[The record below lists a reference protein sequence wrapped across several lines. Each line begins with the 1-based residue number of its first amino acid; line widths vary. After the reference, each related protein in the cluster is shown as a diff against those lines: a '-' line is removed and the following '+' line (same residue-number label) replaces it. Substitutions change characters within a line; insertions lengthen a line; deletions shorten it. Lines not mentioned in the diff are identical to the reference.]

1 MVKRLLALVNKK
13 YGGIHEAAILLGL
26 ASFSSQFLGLIR
38 DRALV
43 SVVGPGSILDTYYV
57 SFRVPD
63 LIFALFASLVS
74 VTALVPILQRF
85 KQEDDR
91 IDIHMQEFLNTL
103 LVVFSGVLIV
113 VCLAVYVTMPYIMQF
128 FVSDT
133 SSDTYALVVLRSRI
147 MLLSPIFFGLQ
158 NIFTSVTQL
167 YKKFFVFAIAP
178 IVYNLGILFGVTV
191 LYPILGPKGLAYGVI
206 LGAFVHMAIQVPLLY
221 YLGFSF
227 ARPSFKKYWSA
238 LREVFMISIPRTI
251 TLSLSNITLF
261 FITLLLVHIST
272 GSVSLFN
279 FALNVQS
286 IPLMVIGLSYAV
298 ASFPTLVES
307 YHVSHEVFRK
317 TATAIGRS
325 IIFWSL
331 PCMALFIVLR
341 AHIIRVIYGSSSF
354 SWGDTRTTAA
364 LFALVTVSIVFQSLI
379 LLFVRMYYASG
390 KTKFPLIFSLLGGVL
405 SILIATFGVLYYDN
419 IPGHDLFSSF
429 VFRFSTEDTRP
440 ELLFV
445 GVGYVVGY
453 LATMISLCIGLKIHF
468 QYSVIKEYG
477 TLFLKTLLGTI
488 GIAGVSYL
496 TLAFLAPFFPLNSFQ
511 NVLLHGLISGVTGI
525 IFGAGIFYL
534 LKIEE
539 FLVVIDAIKR
549 HTFWKVKIIA
559 PNESDL

>member
-43 SVVGPGSILDTYYV
+43 SFVGPGSVLDVYYV

-74 VTALVPILQRF
+74 VTALVPILQKF
-85 KQEDDR
+85 KTDDDR
-91 IDIHMQEFLNTL
+91 ISEDMQAFLNTL
-103 LVVFSGVLIV
+103 LVVFSGVLV
-113 VCLAVYVTMPYIMQF
+113 LVCLTVYFFMPYIMKF
-128 FVSDT
+128 FVADLSGE
-133 SSDTYALVVLRSRI
+133 TYPLVVLMSRI

-178 IVYNLGILFGVTV
+178 IVYNMGILFGVIV
-191 LYPILGPKGLAYGVI
+191 LYPVMGAKGLAYGVI
-206 LGAFVHMAIQVPLLY
+206 LGAFTHMAIQIPLLY

-227 ARPSFKKYWSA
+227 ARPSLGKYWST
-238 LREVFMISIPRTI
+238 LKEVFLVSIPRTI

-307 YHVSHEVFRK
+307 YHTSEAFFRK
-317 TATAIGRS
+317 TATTIGRS

-341 AHIIRVIYGSSSF
+341 THIIRVIYGSVSF

-364 LFALVTVSIVFQSLI
+364 LFALVTISIVFQSLI

-390 KTKFPLIFSLLGGVL
+390 KTRFPLIFSLIGGVL
-405 SILIATFGVLYYDN
+405 SVVIATLGVLFYDK
-419 IPGHDLFSSF
+419 IPGHEFFSSF
-429 VFRFSTEDTRP
+429 VFRFSTENTRP

-453 LATMISLCIGLKIHF
+453 LVTMVSLCIGLNIHF

-477 TLFLKTLLGTI
+477 VLFLKTLLGTV

-496 TLAFLAPFFPLNSFQ
+496 TLAFLAPFFPLTSFV
-511 NVLLHGLISGVTGI
+511 NVLFHGLISGTMGI
-525 IFGAGIFYL
+525 LFGAGIFYL

-539 FLVVIDAIKR
+539 FLIVIDAIKR
-549 HTFWKVKIIA
+549 HTFWRVKIIA

>member
-43 SVVGPGSILDTYYV
+43 SFVGPGSVLDVYYV

-74 VTALVPILQRF
+74 VTALVPILQTF
-85 KQEDDR
+85 KTDDET
-91 IDIHMQEFLNTL
+91 IDTKMQEFLNTIL
-103 LVVFSGVLIV
+103 AVFSGVLIL
-113 VCLAVYVTMPYIMQF
+113 VCIVAYALMPLIMKF
-128 FVSDT
+128 FVSDMA
-133 SSDTYALVVLRSRI
+133 SEMYPLVVLMSRI

-167 YKKFFVFAIAP
+167 YKKFFVFALAP
-178 IVYNLGILFGVTV
+178 IVYNLGILFGVIV
-191 LYPILGPKGLAYGVI
+191 LYPLMGAKGLAYGVI
-206 LGAFVHMAIQVPLLY
+206 IGAFTHMAIQVPLLY

-227 ARPSFKKYWSA
+227 ARPAVSKHWKT
-238 LREVFMISIPRTI
+238 LKEVFLISIPRTI

-261 FITLLLVHIST
+261 FITLLLIHIST

-307 YHVSHEVFRK
+307 YQTSQEVFKK
-317 TATAIGRS
+317 TATTIGRS

-341 AHIIRVIYGSSSF
+341 AHIIRVIYGSTSF

-390 KTKFPLIFSLLGGVL
+390 KTRFPLIFSILGSVLSVAIATLGVL
-405 SILIATFGVLYYDN
+405 FYDK
-419 IPGHDLFSSF
+419 IPGNELFSSF

-453 LATMISLCIGLKIHF
+453 LVTMISLCVGLQLHF
-468 QYSVIKEYG
+468 NYSVVKEYG
-477 TLFLKTLLGTI
+477 VLFLKTLLGTI
-488 GIAGVSYL
+488 GIAVVSYL
-496 TLAFLAPFFPLNSFQ
+496 TLAFLAPFFPLTSFV
-511 NVLLHGLISGVTGI
+511 NVLMHGFISGSIGI
-525 IFGAGIFYL
+525 LFGATIFYL

-539 FLVVIDAIKR
+539 FLVVIDVIKR
-549 HTFWKVKIIA
+549 HTFWKVKVIA

>member
-43 SVVGPGSILDTYYV
+43 SFVGPGSVLDVYYV

-74 VTALVPILQRF
+74 VTALVPILQTF
-85 KQEDDR
+85 KTDDET
-91 IDIHMQEFLNTL
+91 IDTKMQEFLNTIL
-103 LVVFSGVLIV
+103 AVFSGVLIL
-113 VCLAVYVTMPYIMQF
+113 VCIVAYALMPLIMKF
-128 FVSDT
+128 FVSDMA
-133 SSDTYALVVLRSRI
+133 SEMYPLVVLMSRI

-167 YKKFFVFAIAP
+167 YKKFFVFALAP
-178 IVYNLGILFGVTV
+178 IVYNLGILFGVIV
-191 LYPILGPKGLAYGVI
+191 LYPLMGAKGLAYGVI
-206 LGAFVHMAIQVPLLY
+206 IGAFTHMAIQVPLLY

-227 ARPSFKKYWSA
+227 ARPAVSKHWKT
-238 LREVFMISIPRTI
+238 LKEVFLISIPRTI

-261 FITLLLVHIST
+261 FITLLLIHIST

-307 YHVSHEVFRK
+307 YQTSQEVFKK
-317 TATAIGRS
+317 TATTIGRS

-341 AHIIRVIYGSSSF
+341 AHIIRVIYGSTSF

-390 KTKFPLIFSLLGGVL
+390 KTRFPLIFSILGSVLSVAIATLGVL
-405 SILIATFGVLYYDN
+405 FYDK
-419 IPGHDLFSSF
+419 IPGNELFSSF

-453 LATMISLCIGLKIHF
+453 LVTMISLCVGLQLHF
-468 QYSVIKEYG
+468 NYSVVKEYG
-477 TLFLKTLLGTI
+477 VLFLKTLLGTI

-496 TLAFLAPFFPLNSFQ
+496 TLAFLAPFFPLTSFV
-511 NVLLHGLISGVTGI
+511 NVLMHGFISGSIGI
-525 IFGAGIFYL
+525 LFGATIFYL

-539 FLVVIDAIKR
+539 FLVVIDVIKR
-549 HTFWKVKIIA
+549 HTFWKVKVIA

>member
-43 SVVGPGSILDTYYV
+43 SFVGPGSVLDVYYV

-74 VTALVPILQRF
+74 VTALVPILQKF
-85 KQEDDR
+85 KTDDDT
-91 IDIHMQEFLNTL
+91 IDAKMQEFLNTIL
-103 LVVFSGVLIV
+103 AVFSCVLIL
-113 VCLAVYVTMPYIMQF
+113 VCIVAYALMPLIMKF
-128 FVSDT
+128 FVSDMA
-133 SSDTYALVVLRSRI
+133 SEMYPLVVLMSRI

-178 IVYNLGILFGVTV
+178 IVYNVGILIGIIV
-191 LYPILGPKGLAYGVI
+191 LYPIMGARGLAYGVI
-206 LGAFVHMAIQVPLLY
+206 LGAFTHMAIQIPLLY

-227 ARPSFKKYWSA
+227 AHPSIKKYWKT
-238 LREVFMISIPRTI
+238 LQEVFLISIPRTI

-261 FITLLLVHIST
+261 FITLLLIHIST

-307 YHVSHEVFRK
+307 YNTSQEVFKK
-317 TATAIGRS
+317 TATTIGRS

-341 AHIIRVIYGSSSF
+341 AHIIRVIYGSTSF

-364 LFALVTVSIVFQSLI
+364 LFALVTISIVFQSLI

-390 KTKFPLIFSLLGGVL
+390 KTKFPLLFSLIGAVL
-405 SILIATFGVLYYDN
+405 SIVVATFGVLYYDK
-419 IPGHDLFSSF
+419 IPGHELFSSF

-453 LATMISLCIGLKIHF
+453 LVTMISLCVGLQLHF
-468 QYSVIKEYG
+468 KYSVIKEYG
-477 TLFLKTLLGTI
+477 VLFLKTILGTI

-496 TLAFLAPFFPLNSFQ
+496 TLAFLAPFFPLTSFM
-511 NVLLHGLISGVTGI
+511 NVLLHGFISGTVGSM
-525 IFGAGIFYL
+525 FGAAIFYL

-539 FLVVIDAIKR
+539 FLVVIDVIKR
-549 HTFWKVKIIA
+549 HTFWKVKVIA